1 MWRRFSPQA
10 FLQGEGVS
18 ANPRFHD
25 EYTVGWICALPIELD
40 AAKAMLDNIH
50 PSLPIP
56 AADENAY
63 TLGSIGGHNVVIACL
78 PKQTIGTTAA
88 AKVVTQM
95 QCTFAV
101 KIGLLV
107 GVGGGIPSKLKLGDV
122 VVGTEWVQWDFG
134 RVVQGGFQQTSKR
147 NTPPNN
153 LLTAISKL
161 RALRR
166 MDRAKGGEKYFK
178 FAINTF
184 AKFHPSLRGPRGFTL
199 LMSTLLAPA
208 TSRIRPARVR
218 YGLIASGNR
227 VIKDAGCRDEIDRSL
242 GGDVLCIEME
252 AAGLLNFPYIP
263 IRGIC
268 DYADSRKN
276 DDWQQ
281 YAAAAAAGYAREL
294 LESIHPEGQSIKSF
308 FGRLLMSLPKD
319 GANRRVFG
327 TLMVIFGT
335 LMVGFPSRVAE
346 CPYEGLYWLSA
357 VNYSSGDDGS

>member
-1 MWRRFSPQA
+1 MWRRFSSQA

-40 AAKAMLDNIH
+40 AAKAMLDDIH

-56 AADENAY
+56 AVDENSY
-63 TLGSIGGHNVVIACL
+63 TLGSIGGHNVAIACL

-95 QCTFAV
+95 QHTFAI

-107 GVGGGIPSKLKLGDV
+107 GVGGGIPSRLKLGDV

-166 MDRAKGGEKYFK
+166 MDRAQGGGKYFK

-184 AKFHPSLRGPRGFTL
+184 FKFHPSLRG
-199 LMSTLLAPA
+199 STLL
-208 TSRIRPARVR
+208 TSTARIRPACVR

-227 VIKDAGCRDEIDRSL
+227 VIKDAECRDEIDRSL

-268 DYADSRKN
+268 DYADSQKN

-294 LESIHPEGQSIKSF
+294 LESIHPGGQSIESF
-308 FGRLLMSLPKD
+308 IRRLLISALYTVCVPEI
-319 GANRRVFG
+319 GAGAAAKRHIVP
-327 TLMVIFGT
+327 TI
-335 LMVGFPSRVAE
+335 
-346 CPYEGLYWLSA
+346 
-357 VNYSSGDDGS
+357 

>member
-1 MWRRFSPQA
+1 
-10 FLQGEGVS
+10 
-18 ANPRFHD
+18 
-25 EYTVGWICALPIELD
+25 
-40 AAKAMLDNIH
+40 MLDDIH
-50 PSLPIP
+50 PSLPTP
-56 AADENAY
+56 AADENTY

-95 QCTFAV
+95 QCTFAI

-134 RVVQGGFQQTSKR
+134 RVIQGGFQQTSKR
-147 NTPPNN
+147 NKPPNN
-153 LLTAISKL
+153 LLMAISKL

-166 MDRAKGGEKYFK
+166 MDRAQSGGRYFK
-178 FAINTF
+178 FAIDTF
-184 AKFHPSLRGPRGFTL
+184 VKFHPSLWGSAL
-199 LMSTLLAPA
+199 LTPA
-208 TSRIRPARVR
+208 TARIRPARVR

-227 VIKDAGCRDEIDRSL
+227 VIKDAECRDEIDRSL

-268 DYADSRKN
+268 DYADSKKN

-281 YAAAAAAGYAREL
+281 YAAAAAAGVDDVS
-294 LESIHPEGQSIKSF
+294 SIRFVTSPHPFDTIALIYCQDLYG
-308 FGRLLMSLPKD
+308 FGRIPPSTAKTVTENFLCSSRITPLVAAPKNSDSRSLS
-319 GANRRVFG
+319 GSG
-327 TLMVIFGT
+327 
-335 LMVGFPSRVAE
+335 S
-346 CPYEGLYWLSA
+346 
-357 VNYSSGDDGS
+357 VNEIIDPNF